1 MVDVDP
7 KTVAFAIFSLVVAGV
22 LRRTL
27 LSTALDQFFAV
38 DTSSWHW
45 ATVVVWNMLP
55 TVGIAAVIF
64 AAIMVLIESSE

>member
-1 MVDVDP
+1 MVDADT
-7 KTVAFAIFSLVVAGV
+7 KILGFAVFSLIVAGV

-45 ATVVVWNMLP
+45 ATVAVWNLLP
-55 TVGIAAVIF
+55 TVGIAVAIF
-64 AAIMVLIESSE
+64 AAIMVLIESNE